1 MTEYRFEVSAEEVGC
16 RLDAFLARRFPL
28 LSQTK
33 LRSLIASGAATFAG
47 NTLSI
52 GRRLKPD
59 DAIEFRFDPARTPC
73 CYPEGIPLEV
83 LREDPCFVVVNKP
96 AGMLVHPTKGV
107 KRGTLTNRLLAY
119 LNPRLTSVEVR
130 PEGGEPTL
138 WPRFVH
144 RLDRETSGVILVAKD
159 SASAGSLGNALASGQ
174 FAKSYLAILCGHLGH
189 QRYEVREPIRRHDDA
204 PPHWRA
210 GADGQ
215 SACSIVEPLATC
227 GESLTL
233 CRMQPVTGRT
243 NQLRIHAACLD
254 TPILGDVFYGGVAA
268 GRLMLHAWSLA
279 FPHPTSGETVSVSA
293 PVPQV
298 FREAWPDEWPV
309 LVEP

>member
-59 DAIEFRFDPARTPC
+59 DAIEFRFDWARTPC

-107 KRGTLTNRLLAY
+107 KRGTLTNRGLD
-119 LNPRLTSVEVR
+119 TDVEVFLDECKHDAER
-130 PEGGEPTL
+130 QTHEHADHQIDE
-138 WPRFVH
+138 RF
-144 RLDRETSGVILVAKD
+144 G
-159 SASAGSLGNALASGQ
+159 
-174 FAKSYLAILCGHLGH
+174 
-189 QRYEVREPIRRHDDA
+189 
-204 PPHWRA
+204 
-210 GADGQ
+210 
-215 SACSIVEPLATC
+215 
-227 GESLTL
+227 
-233 CRMQPVTGRT
+233 
-243 NQLRIHAACLD
+243 
-254 TPILGDVFYGGVAA
+254 A
-268 GRLMLHAWSLA
+268 GR
-279 FPHPTSGETVSVSA
+279 
-293 PVPQV
+293 
-298 FREAWPDEWPV
+298 R
-309 LVEP
+309 